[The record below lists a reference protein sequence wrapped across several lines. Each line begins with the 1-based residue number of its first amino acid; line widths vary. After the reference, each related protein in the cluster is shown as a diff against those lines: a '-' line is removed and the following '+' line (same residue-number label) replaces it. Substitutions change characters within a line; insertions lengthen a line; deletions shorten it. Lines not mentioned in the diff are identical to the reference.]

1 MWFRIG
7 LLAAVLTLGGCATT
21 SVFTPY
27 PAQAAGYR
35 QALSSGDPSTTLS
48 ALEKKRKSAD
58 RQLYLLERGR
68 LAQLSGDAEAS
79 RTDLAE
85 VIGVFE
91 QQEDKARISLSS
103 VASTT
108 GSFLTNDNARP
119 YVGRLYEQVF
129 VHQYQALNY
138 LALGDAQGALVE
150 VRRANLVQ
158 TEALNQ
164 REREVVKAQNK
175 AAEQS
180 EAADFDPGQFDSYFN
195 DMDAAAGRVKTAF
208 QNAATFYLS
217 GLIYE
222 ATGLPNDAYIDY
234 RKALELVPDNPY
246 LQRDVVRLGRSLRM
260 PNIDA
265 LEKKAGKPIPLKA
278 GDGELVVYAEEGYV
292 PTKQPLMIP
301 LPTSKTLN
309 YVGFP
314 VYPGPFPAPL
324 PLQLGIGG
332 QTASTA
338 VLVDTQAL
346 AVRALREELPA
357 MLARAYLRL
366 LSKQKLQREL
376 NDRAG
381 PLAGLVGTV
390 YSLVSEQ
397 PDLRSWL
404 TLPNSAQLL
413 RQPLNAGEHR
423 LRLPDGSELA
433 VTVRPGR
440 PTLVHLVVTEGKA
453 YSRIYPL

>member
-1 MWFRIG
+1 MWYRLG
-7 LLAAVLTLGGCATT
+7 LLTAVLTLAGCATT

-35 QALSSGDPSTTLS
+35 QALSSGDPSASLT

-68 LAQLSGDAEAS
+68 LAQLSGDASAS

-85 VIGVFE
+85 VIGLFE
-91 QQEDKARISLSS
+91 QQQDKALLSLSGM
-103 VASTT
+103 AATT

-119 YVGRLYEQVF
+119 YAGRLYEQVF

-158 TEALNQ
+158 TEALNK
-164 REREVVKAQNK
+164 REKEVVKAQDK

-180 EAADFDPGQFDSYFN
+180 EAADFDPSQFDGYFN
-195 DMDAAAGRVKTAF
+195 EMDAAAGRVKTAF

-222 ATGLPNDAYIDY
+222 AAGQANDAYIDY

-246 LQRDVVRLGRSLRM
+246 LARDVVRLGRSLRM
-260 PNIDA
+260 PNIEA
-265 LEKKAGKPIPLKA
+265 LEKKTGKPTPLKP
-278 GDGELVVYAEEGYV
+278 GEGELVVYAEEGYV
-292 PTKQPLMIP
+292 PAKQPLMIP
-301 LPTSKTLN
+301 IPTSKTLN

-324 PLQLGIGG
+324 PLTLSIDG
-332 QTASTA
+332 QAASAA

-357 MLARAYLRL
+357 MLTRAYLRL

-404 TLPNSAQLL
+404 TLPNSAQVL
-413 RQPLNAGEHR
+413 RQALSAGEHR
-423 LRLPDGSELA
+423 LRLPDGSELS
-433 VTVRPGR
+433 VSVRPGR
-440 PTLVHLVVTEGKA
+440 ATLVHLAVTEGKA